1 MNGVLKSIF
10 DLKYSKFLLFLS
22 GLLLYG
28 RDVRLNG
35 THVMRISFVFL
46 FLVFL
51 TPLLA
56 EAQGV
61 KGTVIDQDGE
71 PLPYTTIYVKETGSG
86 SVTNL
91 NGHYE
96 LRLDAGN
103 YNISFQF
110 LGYKSQQIV
119 VSVGSEMITRDIV
132 LPKQSYTL
140 QAAEIDGGKEDP
152 AYKVMRKAIAK
163 SSYHRQQV
171 DHFTCEVYLKGGGR
185 LVDSPWFLRKT
196 MEKEGLD
203 TSATFVTESV
213 SEITYNRPGDYK
225 ERVISVR
232 STGDDRN
239 TNPMNYI
246 NTSLYESTF
255 GGVISP
261 FSPKAFAYYK
271 FKYIRS
277 YSDRGYQINEIQVIP
292 RSRGSDIF
300 RGKVFVVEDLW
311 AIHSANLQIEVQ
323 GITIDIHQV
332 FAPIEPN
339 VWMPV
344 SHKYNGHG
352 KIMGF
357 EFEFE
362 YLATVSDYLIKLN
375 PTLSAEDIVLL
386 DEKTE
391 QEAIES
397 RESVPELSG
406 EKSEA
411 EEELMQGGELT
422 RKELRKLM
430 REYEKQERKST
441 DEPQVVESR
450 QISIDSTAYNNDSTY
465 WAKTRPIVL
474 TEREQRGY
482 TLQDSL
488 AIEQK
493 KRQEGDTLSGKKF
506 NPLDL
511 ILGSRYDL
519 GGDNYLQIKNS
530 LLSIR
535 FNTVDGWNFK
545 YGLTYY
551 KRFDKDKRF
560 EISPLFR
567 YAFAR
572 ERGMG
577 TITSAYKYGS
587 GLKKGSSVQVSGGY
601 YYSQFNANEPIA
613 TFTDAISSL
622 FVKNHFMRV
631 YDQKFIE
638 AKLNHRL
645 LHNLYLKP
653 AVNFAERIETFN
665 NTDYVWFDKDKPYS
679 ENAPVS
685 IDMPD
690 THFGRTRAFKTEL
703 SLSWK
708 PGARYYKRGE
718 TYNAA
723 NRPPEINVT
732 YEKAIPGV
740 YESTA
745 DYDLVKI
752 EGKYRFD
759 LNLFGNVAIRS
770 EAGMFLNSKNM
781 DFMDYAH
788 FMGNQTVFTRFAQMR
803 GYSIAPY
810 YDFSTHNEY
819 ISTYINYEFRRFLLT
834 NIPLLRL
841 MGTKEN
847 ININHLITP
856 SVNNYTEVSYS
867 IDNLFRFFRIDVT
880 GAFLDGKYE
889 DFRIQIGITT
899 DLISIKP

>member
-1 MNGVLKSIF
+1 MERN
-10 DLKYSKFLLFLS
+10 
-22 GLLLYG
+22 
-28 RDVRLNG
+28 
-35 THVMRISFVFL
+35 MRINFLFL
-46 FLVFL
+46 FLVLF

-61 KGTVIDQDGE
+61 KGTVIDQDGT

-86 SVTNL
+86 SVTNQ
-91 NGHYE
+91 NGRYE
-96 LRLDAGN
+96 LRLQPGN

-110 LGYKSQQIV
+110 LGYKSEQIV
-119 VSVGSEMITRDIV
+119 VSVGNEMITRDVV
-132 LPKQSYTL
+132 LQKQSYTL

-196 MEKEGLD
+196 LEKEGLD

-232 STGDDRN
+232 TTGDDRN

-246 NTSLYESTF
+246 NTSLYEPTI
-255 GGVISP
+255 GNIISP

-277 YSDRGYQINEIQVIP
+277 FSDRGYQINEILVIP
-292 RSRGSDIF
+292 RSRGADIF
-300 RGKVFVVEDLW
+300 RGKVYVVEDLW
-311 AIHSANLQIEVQ
+311 AIHSADLQIEVQ
-323 GITIDIHQV
+323 GVTIDIDQV
-332 FAPIEPN
+332 FAPIEPS

-344 SHKYNGHG
+344 SHKYDGHG

-357 EFEFE
+357 EFEFQ
-362 YLATVSDYLIKLN
+362 YLATVSDYDIKLN
-375 PTLSAEDIVLL
+375 PTLTAEDIVLL

-391 QEAIES
+391 QEAIAS
-397 RESVPELSG
+397 RESAPEITG
-406 EKSEA
+406 KKSEA
-411 EEELMQGGELT
+411 EEKLMQGGELT
-422 RKELRKLM
+422 RKELRQLM
-430 REYEKQERKST
+430 REYEKQERKNT
-441 DEPQVVESR
+441 DEPQVIESR
-450 QISIDSTAYNNDSTY
+450 QVTIDSTAYNSDSTF
-465 WAKTRPIVL
+465 WALRRPVVL
-474 TEREQRGY
+474 TESEQRGY
-482 TLQDSL
+482 ALQDSL
-488 AIEQK
+488 VLEEK
-493 KRQEGDTLSGKKF
+493 KRSEGDTLSGKKF

-511 ILGSRYDL
+511 VMGSRYDL
-519 GGDNYLQIKNS
+519 GNDNYLQIKNVP
-530 LLSIR
+530 LSIR
-535 FNTVDGWNFK
+535 FNTVDGWNFE
-545 YGLTYY
+545 YGLTYF
-551 KRFDKDKRF
+551 KRIDKDKRF
-560 EISPLFR
+560 EITPLCR

-587 GLKKGSSVQVSGGY
+587 GLQKGSSIQVSGGY
-601 YYSQFNANEPIA
+601 YYNQFNENEPIA

-622 FVKNHFMRV
+622 FVENHFMRV

-638 AKLNHRL
+638 AKLDHRV

-653 AVNFAERIETFN
+653 SINFAERIETFN
-665 NTDYVWFDKDKPYS
+665 NTDHVWIDNPKKEYP

-703 SLSWK
+703 ALSWR

-718 TYNAA
+718 NYHAA
-723 NRPPEINVT
+723 NTPPEFNLA
-732 YEKAIPGV
+732 YEKAIPNV

-759 LNLFGNVAIRS
+759 LNLFGSVAVRS
-770 EAGMFLNSKNM
+770 EAGKFLTNKNM

-788 FMGNQTVFTRFAQMR
+788 FMGNQTIFTRFAQMR

-810 YDFSTHNEY
+810 YDFSTNDHY
-819 ISTYINYEFRRFLLT
+819 LSTYINYEFRRFLLT
-834 NIPLLRL
+834 NIPILRL
-841 MGTKEN
+841 TGTKEN

-856 SVNNYTEVSYS
+856 SVNNYMEIGYC

-880 GAFLDGKYE
+880 GAFLNGKYE
-889 DFRIQIGITT
+889 DFRIQLGITT
-899 DLISIKP
+899 DLISIKG

>member
-1 MNGVLKSIF
+1 
-10 DLKYSKFLLFLS
+10 
-22 GLLLYG
+22 
-28 RDVRLNG
+28 
-35 THVMRISFVFL
+35 MRISFLFL

-86 SVTNL
+86 SVTNP
-91 NGHYE
+91 NGNYE
-96 LRLDAGN
+96 LRLQPGS

-110 LGYKSQQIV
+110 LGYKSEQIV
-119 VSVGSEMITRDIV
+119 VSVGSEMIVRDVV
-132 LPKQSYTL
+132 LQKQSYTL

-185 LVDSPWFLRKT
+185 LVDSPWFLRKIL
-196 MEKEGLD
+196 EEEGIVD

-213 SEITYNRPGDYK
+213 SEITYNRPGEYT

-232 STGDDRN
+232 TTGDDRN

-246 NTSLYESTF
+246 NTSLYESSI
-255 GGVISP
+255 GGIVSP

-277 YSDRGYQINEIQVIP
+277 FSDRGYQINEIQVIP

-311 AIHSANLQIEVQ
+311 AIHSVDLQIEVQ
-323 GITIDIHQV
+323 GVIIDIHQV
-332 FAPIEPN
+332 FAPIKPN

-357 EFEFE
+357 KFEFD
-362 YLATVSDYLIKLN
+362 YLATVSDYDIKLN
-375 PTLSAEDIVLL
+375 PTLSAEDIVVL

-397 RESVPELSG
+397 RESKPEIPR

-411 EEELMQGGELT
+411 EEKLMEGGELT
-422 RKELRKLM
+422 RKELRQLM
-430 REYEKQERKST
+430 REYEKQERKNT
-441 DEPQVVESR
+441 DEPQVIESR
-450 QISIDSTAYNNDSTY
+450 NISIDSTAYKSDSTY
-465 WAKTRPIVL
+465 WAQRRPVVL
-474 TEREQRGY
+474 TESEQRGY
-482 TLQDSL
+482 ALQDSL
-488 AIEQK
+488 AVEQK

-506 NPLDL
+506 SPLDL
-511 ILGSRYDL
+511 VWGNRYDL
-519 GGDNYLQIKNS
+519 GKDNYLQIKNS

-535 FNTVDGWNFK
+535 FNSVDGWNFE

-601 YYSQFNANEPIA
+601 YYSQFNAEEPIA

-622 FVKNHFMRV
+622 FVENHFMRI

-638 AKLNHRL
+638 AKLDHRL
-645 LHNLYLKP
+645 LHNLYIKP
-653 AVNFAERIETFN
+653 SVNFAERIETFN
-665 NTDYVWFDKDKPYS
+665 NTNYVWIDTKKDGYHQ
-679 ENAPVS
+679 NAPTEN
-685 IDMPD
+685 IEMPD
-690 THFGRTRAFKTEL
+690 THFGRTRAFKTAL
-703 SLSWK
+703 TLNWK
-708 PGARYYKRGE
+708 PGAKYYKRGE
-718 TYNAA
+718 TYSTA
-723 NRPPEINVT
+723 NRPPEINFT

-759 LNLFGNVAIRS
+759 LNLYGNLAVRS
-770 EAGMFLNSKNM
+770 EAGIFLNNENM

-810 YDFSTHNEY
+810 YEFSTHNQY
-819 ISTYINYEFRRFLLT
+819 LSTYINYEFRRFLLT

-899 DLISIKP
+899 DLISITP

>member
-1 MNGVLKSIF
+1 M
-10 DLKYSKFLLFLS
+10 S
-22 GLLLYG
+22 GLLLND

-35 THVMRISFVFL
+35 TQDMRISFLFL

-61 KGTVIDQDGE
+61 KGTVIDQDGS

-86 SVTNL
+86 SVTNQ
-91 NGHYE
+91 NGSYE
-96 LRLDAGN
+96 LRLQPGN

-110 LGYKSQQIV
+110 LGYKSEQIV
-119 VSVGSEMITRDIV
+119 VTVGSEMITRDVV
-132 LPKQSYTL
+132 LLKQSYTL

-185 LVDSPWFLRKT
+185 LIDSPWFLRKVL
-196 MEKEGLD
+196 EKEGMD

-213 SEITYNRPGDYK
+213 SEITYNRPGEFS
-225 ERVISVR
+225 ERVVSIR
-232 STGDDRN
+232 TTGDDRN
-239 TNPMNYI
+239 TNPMQYI
-246 NTSLYESTF
+246 NTSLYEPTF
-255 GGVISP
+255 GGVVSP

-292 RSRGSDIF
+292 RSRNSDIF
-300 RGKVFVVEDLW
+300 EGRVFVVEDLW
-311 AIHSANLQIEVQ
+311 AIHSADLTIEVQ
-323 GITIDIHQV
+323 GITVDIHQV

-357 EFEFE
+357 SFEFE
-362 YLATVSDYLIKLN
+362 YLATVSDYDIKLN

-397 RESVPELSG
+397 RQSVPEITG
-406 EKSEA
+406 KKSEA
-411 EEELMQGGELT
+411 EEKLMQGGELT
-422 RKELRKLM
+422 QKELRQLM
-430 REYEKQERKST
+430 REYEKQERKGT
-441 DEPQVVESR
+441 DEPQVIESR
-450 QISIDSTAYNNDSTY
+450 QISIDSTAYNNDSTF
-465 WAKTRPIVL
+465 WAERRPVVL
-474 TEREQRGY
+474 TESEQRGY

-488 AIEQK
+488 SIEQK
-493 KRQEGDTLSGKKF
+493 KREEGDTLSGKKF
-506 NPLDL
+506 RPLDL
-511 ILGSRYDL
+511 VWGNRYDL
-519 GGDNYLQIKNS
+519 GNDNYLQIKNS
-530 LLSIR
+530 LMSIR
-535 FNTVDGWNFK
+535 FNTVDGWNFE

-577 TITSAYKYGS
+577 KITSAYKYGT
-587 GLKKGSSVQVSGGY
+587 GLKKGSSIEVSGGY
-601 YYSQFNANEPIA
+601 FYSQFNANEPIA

-622 FVKNHFMRV
+622 FVENHFMRV
-631 YDQKFIE
+631 YDQKFVE
-638 AKLNHRL
+638 AKWNHRL
-645 LHNLYLKP
+645 LHDLYIKP
-653 AVNFAERIETFN
+653 SVNFAERIETFN
-665 NTDYVWFDKDKPYS
+665 NTDYVWIDNPDKEYS
-679 ENAPVS
+679 ENAPIS

-690 THFGRTRAFKTEL
+690 THFGRTRAFKTAL
-703 SLSWK
+703 ALNWK
-708 PGARYYKRGE
+708 PGAKYNKRGDV
-718 TYNAA
+718 YSAA
-723 NRPPEINVT
+723 NAPPEFNLT

-740 YESTA
+740 NESTA
-745 DYDLVKI
+745 DYDLIKL

-759 LNLFGNVAIRS
+759 LNLLGNISLRS
-770 EAGMFLNSKNM
+770 EAGIFANNKNM

-810 YDFSTHNEY
+810 YDYSTHNQY
-819 ISTYINYEFRRFLLT
+819 LSTYINYEFRRFLLT
-834 NIPLLRL
+834 NIPLLR
-841 MGTKEN
+841 MTGTKEN

-880 GAFLDGKYE
+880 GAFVDGKYE

-899 DLISIKP
+899 DLISITP